1 MKNLKMMNNV
11 INIALSEYGVK
22 EVPGEKDNP
31 RILQYFE
38 EIGHSWVK
46 DEQTAWCSAFVNWVM
61 KKANKRIS
69 GKLNARSW
77 LKVGVET
84 VLPDKGD
91 VVVLWREDPKSWK
104 GHVAF
109 FIRQSKDHVYLLGG
123 NQSNAV
129 SIVKYPKSRVLSY
142 RKI

>member
-1 MKNLKMMNNV
+1 MNNV